1 LDIVERRVADDVRPL
16 LGLSADAART
26 DDSSRL
32 IFALSLSLGVIRSC
46 PRLSITSKHRGWPK
60 TNVFRDGSLLFKL
73 QSGNTDC
80 KVDPRLTL
88 NAQRL
93 KDDRLFVAPNKNLGA
108 HTKPK

>member
-26 DDSSRL
+26 DDSRRL
-32 IFALSLSLGVIRSC
+32 IFALSLSLGVIRS
-46 PRLSITSKHRGWPK
+46 
-60 TNVFRDGSLLFKL
+60 DGSLLFKL

-80 KVDPRLTL
+80 KVDPRLAL

-108 HTKPK
+108 HTEPK